1 MHKPKIL
8 IAFTLILTALLA
20 LTACGGEVAVDPPEM
35 NADVQSEMPAGDDNT
50 VDEME
55 EVQEEEPAPEEP
67 EAPAEP
73 TAPVEEPAATVSFSA
88 DVQPIL
94 DSRCAN
100 CHGGERVEGGFI
112 LLTYADLMAGGD
124 EGLVII
130 PGDAA
135 NSLLAQLIEAGKM
148 PKRGGNL
155 NPAQI
160 QIILDWINEGA
171 LDN

>member
-20 LTACGGEVAVDPPEM
+20 LTACGGEVAVDPPEV
-35 NADVQSEMPAGDDNT
+35 NTDVQSEMPAGDNNT
-50 VDEME
+50 VNEME
-55 EVQEEEPAPEEP
+55 EVLEEEPAPEEP
-67 EAPAEP
+67 EAPPEP

-124 EGLVII
+124 EGLVIV

-135 NSLLAQLIEAGKM
+135 NSLLAQLIESGKM
-148 PKRGGNL
+148 PKRGGKL

-160 QIILDWINEGA
+160 QTILDWINEGA